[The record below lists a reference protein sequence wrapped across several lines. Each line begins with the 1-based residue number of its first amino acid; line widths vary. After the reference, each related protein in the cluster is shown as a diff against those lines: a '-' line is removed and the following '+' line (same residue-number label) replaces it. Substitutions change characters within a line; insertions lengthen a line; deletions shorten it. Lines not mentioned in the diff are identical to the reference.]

1 MNKAYFFP
9 RLIAYLIDILII
21 TMIASMI
28 GRFIPTGNALEL
40 EQEFTIVQEKFQ
52 QGEIEL
58 EACVRQIALI
68 SHDLDYALV
77 PVFIVEITLLILYFV
92 LFQFYQKGQ
101 TLGKRLMKLR
111 VVSSEEGRELTMN
124 DYLYRSFISNALLVN
139 ILLIILVL
147 FMNREVYFY
156 INISLQIFQFILL
169 LVIIFMM
176 LFRRDGRGLHDLVAH
191 SKVIMID

>member
-68 SHDLDYALV
+68 SHDFDYALV